1 MSILFISD
9 LHLDSKR
16 PELTGAFLS
25 FIKSK
30 KNQYDA
36 LYILGDLFEVWIGDD
51 ADISNNKAV
60 IDALYNFS
68 KNTPCY
74 FQHGN
79 RDFLIGEAF
88 ATATGCQLLPEKVVI
103 NPYGE
108 PVLLMHGD
116 TLCTADTDYLA
127 FRKMVRSSQWQTD
140 FLNKPIAERQ
150 AIAEA
155 LRQQSQ
161 NANSNKAEDIMDVT
175 QSDVIKDMQHFGV
188 NTLIHGHTHRPA
200 IHCIDENKKRIVL
213 GDWGNTGWM
222 ATLDNDGVDLKEF
235 SLV

>member
-1 MSILFISD
+1 MSTLFISD

-25 FIKSK
+25 FLKSN

-51 ADISNNKAV
+51 ADIPNNKAV
-60 IDALYNFS
+60 IDALYGFS

-88 ATATGCQLLPEKVVI
+88 ATATGCTLLPEKIVI
-103 NPYGE
+103 SPYGE

-175 QSDVIKDMQHFGV
+175 QSDVIKDMQHFKV
-188 NTLIHGHTHRPA
+188 NRLIHGHTHRPA
-200 IHCIDENKKRIVL
+200 VHCIDENKKRIVL

-222 ATLDNDGVDLKEF
+222 ATLDNDGVNLKEF